1 MSILAR
7 FRRKPEH
14 EPILR
19 ALAIRVQRFG
29 RRGANLS
36 CQRCGGN
43 GPIEGLTVLFADR
56 KKRDDDSASLWCMG
70 CVNEQKRAPDAV
82 RVTAIPVEREWS
94 PIAVIEL

>member
-1 MSILAR
+1 MSVLER

-19 ALAIRVQRFG
+19 ALAIRVQQYS

-36 CQRCGGN
+36 CQHCGGN
-43 GPIEGLTVLFADR
+43 GPIEGFAVLFADR
-56 KKRDDDSASLWCMG
+56 KKRNGDSASLWCMG
-70 CVNEQKRAPDAV
+70 CVNEQKRANDAV
-82 RVTAIPVEREWS
+82 RVTAIPVERERS